1 MRRAAAGLLLLL
13 GAGHAAAEADTPRIA
28 VRAGDHAGHGRI
40 VFDWP
45 QRTDYTVTVEGSTVR
60 IAFAAPG
67 VPDLGALGR
76 TPRNVT
82 AIAGSAGA
90 VELRLADGAELRHF
104 RLGTRIVLDIAD
116 PAQRIAAAQPATPRT
131 AATPPTASPEAAP
144 PRTVALPLPP
154 PPTPRPPPR
163 LAEAPRPEPRAPRGA
178 PASAADP
185 PADAPRPPVLPAAEP
200 AAPSPPPAPA
210 LARTGPDAE
219 RAAVAPASQG
229 TPAPARTVEAPA
241 PPLAA
246 PGPALPVILAEP
258 RAVAVRLLSP
268 PGQPRALA
276 IALPEGTAAAAFRR
290 GDWVFAL
297 FDAEQPLDLSAL
309 RNDPVFGHAEA
320 VLLPGATLL
329 RLPLAEPGLLALRR
343 SGHAWV
349 IEPRRDAPP
358 TRSMTLEAE
367 AGPPPRLAIRATQP
381 GRVVALT
388 DPETGLPLLVATVA
402 EPGQAVAVGRR
413 LAQADLLPASLGA
426 AVLVR
431 DDRLSLSRARDR
443 FLLAADGAPDGL
455 RMQAGGFGALA
466 DAAAMS
472 RLFELPNA
480 SLSDLQAR
488 LREQQAAV
496 AEAPPLQR
504 APLRRALAQTLLSL
518 GLPQEAQAVARLAM
532 QEDPRAAADPAFAAL
547 AGAAAALADRPE
559 EATGLADP
567 RLAPSDELALWRAV
581 LAARRGAP
589 SAAAGF
595 AASLPLLL
603 GYPEAL
609 RARLAPIAALALA
622 EAGEAAPL
630 QALIAA
636 APEGPALDLAR
647 GRLAEAEGR
656 TADALAAYDAAAA
669 GRDRLVRARALRRG
683 IELRLA
689 TGAMDAGQ
697 AAAALDAALFAWRGE
712 AEEVATRLRLAE
724 LRRLAGAAR
733 AAFELLR
740 ETEAL
745 FPQEA
750 PRIRAAAGDALLA
763 ALETEAPL
771 AAVALHDANRA
782 LLAGQPRQEAVA
794 LLLAE
799 RLIAL
804 DLPARADAVL
814 TEALASASGEAR
826 ARLGLRLAEVRLAEG
841 EAGRALDALA
851 DSDAAGLAP
860 DLRERRAL
868 LGAAA
873 LARRGDRG
881 AAIAALEALGP
892 AGHAAR
898 ARLLAEDRRWADAA
912 DALEAHLA
920 AAPAEGPLP
929 EPLAR
934 EAVRLAAFAALAGQ
948 DDRLAALRA
957 SLAPRLPPGPL
968 REAFD
973 LLAADALRGTADLP
987 RLARELEF
995 LRDLPRL
1002 LEPLRADAGAA
1013 R

>member
-1 MRRAAAGLLLLL
+1 MRRAAAGLLLLI
-13 GAGHAAAEADTPRIA
+13 GAGQAHAQAEPPRIP
-28 VRAGDHAGHGRI
+28 VRGGDHAGHGRI

-45 QRTDYTVTVEGSTVR
+45 QRTDYGVVVEGSTVR
-60 IAFAAPG
+60 VTFAAPG
-67 VPDLGALGR
+67 VPDLAALGR
-76 TPRNVT
+76 APRNVA

-90 VELRLADGAELRHF
+90 VELRMVEGAELRHF

-116 PAQRIAAAQPATPRT
+116 PAQRPAAAPAEPPPAAERT
-131 AATPPTASPEAAP
+131 TP
-144 PRTVALPLPP
+144 PRTLALPLPP
-154 PPTPRPPPR
+154 PPAPRAPARAAEARAAPPAAQRGRPDAPEQPAPAANRRPATPSAAPGSPPAPPAVAQPR
-163 LAEAPRPEPRAPRGA
+163 LEPEGTTVASPATAPLPGDAPPAAAPRPA
-178 PASAADP
+178 
-185 PADAPRPPVLPAAEP
+185 PVL
-200 AAPSPPPAPA
+200 
-210 LARTGPDAE
+210 
-219 RAAVAPASQG
+219 V
-229 TPAPARTVEAPA
+229 
-241 PPLAA
+241 
-246 PGPALPVILAEP
+246 LAEP
-258 RAVAVRLLSP
+258 RAVPLRLLAQ

-276 IALPEGTAAAAFRR
+276 VTLPEGAAAASFRR
-290 GDWVFAL
+290 GDWLFAV

-309 RNDPVFGHAEA
+309 RGDPVFGHAEA
-320 VLLPGATLL
+320 VPVPGATLL
-329 RLPLAEPGLLALRR
+329 RLPLAEPALLALRR
-343 SGHAWV
+343 AGNDWI
-349 IEPRRDAPP
+349 IEPRRDPP
-358 TRSMTLEAE
+358 PARSMTLEAE
-367 AGPPPRLAIRATQP
+367 PGPPSRLAIRAAQP
-381 GRVVALT
+381 GRVIPLT

-402 EPGQAVAVGRR
+402 EQGQAIAVGRR
-413 LAQADLLPASLGA
+413 LAQADLLPTSLGA
-426 AVLVR
+426 AALIR
-431 DDRLSLSRARDR
+431 DDRLRLTRGRER
-443 FLLAADGAPDGL
+443 FLLAAETAGDGL

-472 RLFELPNA
+472 RLFDLPNA
-480 SLSDLQAR
+480 STADLQAR
-488 LREQQAAV
+488 QQEQQAAI
-496 AEAPPLQR
+496 ADAPPLQR
-504 APLRRALAQTLLSL
+504 APLRRALAQTLLAL

-532 QEDPRAAADPAFAAL
+532 QEDPRAAADATFAAL

-581 LAARRGAP
+581 LATRRGDP

-603 GYPEAL
+603 AYPEPL

-647 GRLAEAEGR
+647 ARLAEAEGR
-656 TADALAAYDAAAA
+656 TADALSAYDAAAA
-669 GRDRLVRARALRRG
+669 GRDRLVRARALRQG

-689 TGAMDAGQ
+689 TGAMDAAQ
-697 AAAALDAALFAWRGE
+697 AAAALDASLFAWRGE

-724 LRRLAGAAR
+724 LRRQAGAAR
-733 AAFELLR
+733 AAFDLLR

-750 PRIRAAAGDALLA
+750 PRIRAAAGAALMA

-782 LLAGQPRQEAVA
+782 LLAGQPRQDAVA

-799 RLIAL
+799 RLVAL
-804 DLPARADAVL
+804 DLPARAEAVL
-814 TEALASASGEAR
+814 TEALAAASGEAR
-826 ARLGLRLAEVRLAEG
+826 ARLGLRLAEIRLAEG
-841 EAGRALDALA
+841 EAGRALDALS
-851 DSDAAGLAP
+851 DSDAAGTPP

-898 ARLLAEDRRWADAA
+898 ARLLAVDRRWAEAA
-912 DALEAHLA
+912 DALAAHLS
-920 AAPAEGPLP
+920 AAPSEGPLP

-948 DDRLAALRA
+948 DARLVGLRT
-957 SLAPRLPPGPL
+957 SLAPRLPAGPL
-968 REAFD
+968 ADAFG
-973 LLAADALRGTADLP
+973 LLSADALRGVADLP

>member
-1 MRRAAAGLLLLL
+1 MRCAAAGLLLLL
-13 GAGHAAAEADTPRIA
+13 GAGEAAAQAGPPRIP
-28 VRAGDHAGHGRI
+28 VRAGDHAGHGRL

-45 QRTDYTVTVEGSTVR
+45 ERTDYSVTVEGTTVR

-67 VPDLGALGR
+67 VPDLAALGR

-116 PAQRIAAAQPATPRT
+116 PSPRAAAEPPR
-131 AATPPTASPEAAP
+131 AAAAAARAEAAAP
-144 PRTVALPLPP
+144 PASAPPAAPPTRAAALPLPP
-154 PPTPRPPPR
+154 PPPPNPPRAGDAAARTGQRGQPAAPAEPTVAAPRPPAAPR
-163 LAEAPRPEPRAPRGA
+163 AEPPPASAEAPSPPA
-178 PASAADP
+178 PAPLAVADRGETPPP
-185 PADAPRPPVLPAAEP
+185 PADAPRPAAAP
-200 AAPSPPPAPA
+200 RPSPP
-210 LARTGPDAE
+210 
-219 RAAVAPASQG
+219 AA
-229 TPAPARTVEAPA
+229 
-241 PPLAA
+241 
-246 PGPALPVILAEP
+246 LAEP
-258 RAVAVRLLSP
+258 RAVPVRLLAA

-276 IALPEGTAAAAFRR
+276 LALPEGTAAAAFRR
-290 GDWVFAL
+290 GDWLFAL
-297 FDAEQPLDLSAL
+297 FDAAQPLDLSAL
-309 RNDPVFGHAEA
+309 RHDPVFGHAEA
-320 VLLPGATLL
+320 VPLPGATLL
-329 RLPLAEPGLLALRR
+329 RLPLAEPALLALRR
-343 SGHAWV
+343 SGNDWV
-349 IEPRRDAPP
+349 IEPRRDPP
-358 TRSMTLEAE
+358 PARAMTLAPEP
-367 AGPPPRLAIRATQP
+367 GPPARLAIRATQP

-413 LAQADLLPASLGA
+413 LPQADLLPASLGA
-426 AVLVR
+426 AVLAR
-431 DDRLSLSRARDR
+431 DDRLRLSRARDR
-443 FLLAADGAPDGL
+443 FLLAAEGAPDGL

-472 RLFELPNA
+472 RLFDLPNA

-504 APLRRALAQTLLSL
+504 APLRRALAQTLLAL

-559 EATGLADP
+559 EAEGLADP

-581 LAARRGAP
+581 LAARRGDPA
-589 SAAAGF
+589 AAAGF
-595 AASLPLLL
+595 AATLPLLL

-609 RARLAPIAALALA
+609 RARLVPVAALALA

-636 APEGPALDLAR
+636 APEGPALDFAR

-656 TADALAAYDAAAA
+656 IAEALAAYGAAAA

-689 TGAMDAGQ
+689 TGAITAGE
-697 AAAALDAALFAWRGE
+697 AAAALEAALFAWRGE
-712 AEEVATRLRLAE
+712 AEEVAARLRLAE
-724 LRRLAGAAR
+724 LRRQAGAAR
-733 AAFELLR
+733 AAFDLLR

-745 FPQEA
+745 FPEAA
-750 PRIRAAAGDALLA
+750 PRIRAAATDALLA
-763 ALETEAPL
+763 ALETEPPL

-782 LLAGQPRQEAVA
+782 LLAGQSRQEAVA

-799 RLIAL
+799 RLVAL

-814 TEALASASGEAR
+814 TEALAAASGEAR
-826 ARLGLRLAEVRLAEG
+826 ARLGLRLAELRLAEG
-841 EAGRALDALA
+841 EAGRALEALS
-851 DSDAAGLAP
+851 DSDAAGTPP

-868 LGAAA
+868 VGAAA

-898 ARLLAEDRRWADAA
+898 ARLLAEDRRWAEAA
-912 DALEAHLA
+912 EALAAHLA
-920 AAPAEGPLP
+920 EAPAEGPLP
-929 EPLAR
+929 DAFAR

-948 DDRLAALRA
+948 EDRLAALRA
-957 SLAPRLPPGPL
+957 SLALRLPAGPL
-968 REAFD
+968 REAFG
-973 LLAADALRGTADLP
+973 LLTADALRGTADLP

>member
-13 GAGHAAAEADTPRIA
+13 GAGQAAAEAVPPRIP
-28 VRAGDHAGHGRI
+28 VRAGDHAGHGRL

-45 QRTDYTVTVEGSTVR
+45 ERTDYSVTVEGSTVR

-67 VPDLGALGR
+67 VPDLAALGR

-116 PAQRIAAAQPATPRT
+116 PSPRAAAAPARAAEPPR
-131 AATPPTASPEAAP
+131 AAAAAARAEAAAP
-144 PRTVALPLPP
+144 PASAPPAAPPTRAAALPP
-154 PPTPRPPPR
+154 PPPPPPR
-163 LAEAPRPEPRAPRGA
+163 SPPRAADAAAGQRGQPAA
-178 PASAADP
+178 PAE
-185 PADAPRPPVLPAAEP
+185 PAVAAPRPPAAPAAG
-200 AAPSPPPAPA
+200 PPPAPA
-210 LARTGPDAE
+210 EAQAPPAPVAAVTGPGEAPPPSADAPPP
-219 RAAVAPASQG
+219 AAAP
-229 TPAPARTVEAPA
+229 RPA
-241 PPLAA
+241 PPAA
-246 PGPALPVILAEP
+246 LAEP
-258 RAVAVRLLSP
+258 RAVPVRLLSP

-276 IALPEGTAAAAFRR
+276 LALPEGTAAAAFRR
-290 GDWVFAL
+290 GDWLFAL
-297 FDAEQPLDLSAL
+297 FDAAQPLDLSAL
-309 RNDPVFGHAEA
+309 RQDPLFGHAEA
-320 VLLPGATLL
+320 VPLPGATLL
-329 RLPLAEPGLLALRR
+329 RLPLAEPALLVLRR
-343 SGHAWV
+343 SGNDWV

-358 TRSMTLEAE
+358 GRAMTLEPE
-367 AGPPPRLAIRATQP
+367 PGPPARLAIRAAQP

-426 AVLVR
+426 AVLAR
-431 DDRLSLSRARDR
+431 DDRLRLSRGRDR
-443 FLLAADGAPDGL
+443 FLLAAEGAPDGL

-472 RLFELPNA
+472 RLFDLPNA
-480 SLSDLQAR
+480 GLSDLQAR

-504 APLRRALAQTLLSL
+504 APLRRALAQTLLAL

-559 EATGLADP
+559 EAEGLADP
-567 RLAPSDELALWRAV
+567 RLSPSDELALWRAV
-581 LAARRGAP
+581 LAARRGDPA
-589 SAAAGF
+589 AAAGF
-595 AASLPLLL
+595 AATLPLLL

-609 RARLAPIAALALA
+609 RARLVPLAALALA

-636 APEGPALDLAR
+636 APEGPALDFAR

-656 TADALAAYDAAAA
+656 TAEALAAYGAAAA

-689 TGAMDAGQ
+689 SGAMDAAQ
-697 AAAALDAALFAWRGE
+697 AAAALEAALFAWRGE
-712 AEEVATRLRLAE
+712 AEEVAARLRLAD
-724 LRRLAGAAR
+724 LRRQAGAAR
-733 AAFELLR
+733 AAFDLLR

-745 FPQEA
+745 FPEAA
-750 PRIRAAAGDALLA
+750 PRIRAAAGDALMAALA
-763 ALETEAPL
+763 AEPPL

-782 LLAGQPRQEAVA
+782 LLAGQPQQEAVA

-799 RLIAL
+799 RLVAL
-804 DLPARADAVL
+804 DLPGRADAVL
-814 TEALASASGEAR
+814 TEALAAASGEAR
-826 ARLGLRLAEVRLAEG
+826 ARLGLRLAEIRLAEG
-841 EAGRALDALA
+841 EAGRALDALS
-851 DSDAAGLAP
+851 DSDAAGTPP
-860 DLRERRAL
+860 DLRERRSL
-868 LGAAA
+868 VGAAA

-898 ARLLAEDRRWADAA
+898 ARLLAEDRRWVEAA
-912 DALEAHLA
+912 EALAAHLA

-929 EPLAR
+929 DAFAR

-948 DDRLAALRA
+948 DARLAALRG

-1002 LEPLRADAGAA
+1002 LEPLRADAAPA